1 MAYHLHS
8 TTLCEPRN
16 GFNSFLNFLFEE
28 RPSMLTIV
36 FWAFMLLC
44 CAVAPVVIGLRSF
57 SEPVEAQYE
66 ANQASNQ

>member
-1 MAYHLHS
+1 
-8 TTLCEPRN
+8 
-16 GFNSFLNFLFEE
+16 
-28 RPSMLTIV
+28 MLTIV